1 MFLEITN
8 ITLFEAWEQW
18 SQHKPISEYYLWG
31 IKVYWWGRIGNIAL
45 FAMGLP
51 IIKSIGLSR
60 IKKLGEKFKNV
71 YSINNFIYIAKFCYQ
86 FALYFNNNSYL
97 LTMHL
102 DIQDKK
108 KNPDKEFKITDSNEF
123 KKRQEIINNFPKVG
137 KIFLVTQ
144 LILAILIIGSTIYHF
159 YGELVWYKLITAVFI
174 CAFMADKYLS
184 YLMGIVL
191 FLLSSTL
198 LILYALILLPI
209 ATFLE
214 TRYLGKIITTI
225 GIIISFI
232 GLHFSLLGS

>member
-1 MFLEITN
+1 M
-8 ITLFEAWEQW
+8 
-18 SQHKPISEYYLWG
+18 
-31 IKVYWWGRIGNIAL
+31 
-45 FAMGLP
+45 
-51 IIKSIGLSR
+51 
-60 IKKLGEKFKNV
+60 
-71 YSINNFIYIAKFCYQ
+71 
-86 FALYFNNNSYL
+86 
-97 LTMHL
+97 
-102 DIQDKK
+102 
-108 KNPDKEFKITDSNEF
+108 
-123 KKRQEIINNFPKVG
+123 
-137 KIFLVTQ
+137 TQ